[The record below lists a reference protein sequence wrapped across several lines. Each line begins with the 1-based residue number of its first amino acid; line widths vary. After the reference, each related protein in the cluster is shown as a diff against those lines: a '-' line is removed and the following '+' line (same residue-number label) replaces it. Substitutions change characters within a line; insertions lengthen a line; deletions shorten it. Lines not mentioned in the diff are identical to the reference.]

1 MIKTSERKFKF
12 ALQLFA
18 EDAAESAGASNPVTA
33 GKNDDGAAAEQGKE
47 SKGTKET
54 KASTDEKKYS
64 DADLDDIIGKKF
76 AKWQEKHQK
85 DVDEAKKLA
94 EMNAQ
99 QKAEYERDKLK
110 KELDEYKRKD
120 SLAEMSKTAR
130 KMLADDGISVSDEV
144 LTLLVTTDAEKTK
157 AAVDGFKTAFKDA
170 VEAAVKERLKGNPP
184 TKGTGS
190 PTGMTK
196 EAIMAIKDPEL
207 RQQKMLENKHLFNF

>member
-1 MIKTSERKFKF
+1 MKRIFD
-12 ALQLFA
+12 LQLFA
-18 EDAAESAGASNPVTA
+18 EEAAADTASAPETA
-33 GKNDDGAAAEQGKE
+33 EKPTDRPRAAADTGKDGADNKAA
-47 SKGTKET
+47 
-54 KASTDEKKYS
+54 DEKKYS
-64 DADLDDIIGKKF
+64 DKELDEILGKKF
-76 AKWQEKHQK
+76 ARWQKEQQK
-85 DVDEAKKLA
+85 AVDEAAKLA

-99 QKAEYERDKLK
+99 QKAEYQRDQLQKQ
-110 KELDEYKRKD
+110 LDEYKRKD

-130 KMLADDGISVSDEV
+130 KMLADDGINVSDEV

-170 VEAAVKERLKGNPP
+170 VEAAVKERLKGEPP
-184 TKGTGS
+184 RKGTGS